1 MADREVFDVL
11 GEELSESVPEL
22 SRALEVI
29 GVSDSSSSDF
39 AEHGGIYHAYLTRL
53 VHAADILEMSA
64 LQSVAAFLRENCELL
79 LSLNV
84 ADRQK
89 SIGVFHRW
97 PGSML
102 AFFRTPSEPESIG
115 EVAKLFEESDWPKP
129 LSEEDALGLAEALF
143 TEAGGMD
150 DEGEAGIGQNL
161 HIAAGEITD
170 DDVALGFS
178 EDINPQLIE
187 AFLQE
192 TPMLVAKFSE
202 SIQQLQNDDGGAEDV
217 LQAQRFAHS
226 IKGSANITGVRGLAN
241 ITHHAEDVLEFLT
254 DRNELPAKGL
264 ANVLVEV
271 ADSLEVMVEHL
282 QGLGPPPE
290 QARRILE
297 DLVAWGGRI
306 RDASS
311 STPPEEEEIPTREIV
326 AAVKRAEEASTLA
339 PVPERLALQPVRTVP
354 VGAQPPPEPTVRVS
368 ESRIDQ
374 LLRLAGEM
382 ATSIVQVLG
391 YHKSLLHQ
399 VQEVNEQNSLVTQRL
414 ASLQEL
420 VEVRGVPAVKR
431 QWLGSTASDIDDPS
445 RFDPLELD
453 EYNELHSA
461 TNALAETLTD
471 VRELTYSL
479 REELVE
485 LDEMLVQQEQISS
498 ELNGAILS
506 ARMLPVDSIGP
517 RLQRS
522 VRQACR
528 ATGKQAELEISGAQM
543 QIDNSILSS
552 VIDPLMHVLR
562 NAVDHGIESPE
573 ARVAAGKPAAGQIRL
588 TFSREGETVVIA
600 CRDDGGGFDFDRI
613 REISQERHLLAPGAQ
628 PTEAELARLVLL
640 PGFSTR
646 KDATQISGRGIGMD
660 VVHRAIS
667 DLRGSVDIRS
677 RTGQGTLMT
686 MRVPLT
692 LISLHVLLVKIG
704 RRVFGVPSSTVEQAL
719 FSDAGLVVAEGD
731 GWIFQFGE
739 QEYPVR
745 TLAELLRL
753 RGQGVDRIAQ
763 SPVPLLLVHG
773 THGSAAIV
781 VDAAV
786 DGRYLVV
793 KRLGRFVPR
802 VRGVIGAAILAD
814 GGVAPVLDLREL
826 LREPTTSVFDQQAL
840 EQLAQDELPDM
851 PNILIVDDSLSSR
864 RTLAQAVTDAGFE
877 ARTAVDGIDAIEA
890 IESRLPAAVLLDME
904 MPRMNGL
911 ELAAHLR
918 ADENTKGLPLMMIT
932 SRSTLKH
939 RNQARAA
946 GIDVFLTKP
955 YQEDDL
961 AERLSELVMKH

>member
-11 GEELSESVPEL
+11 GEELAESIPEL
-22 SRALEVI
+22 TRALDVI
-29 GVSDSSSSDF
+29 GSVDDGSSPDF
-39 AEHGGIYHAYLTRL
+39 VEQGDIYHAYLTRL
-53 VHAADILEMSA
+53 VHAADILEMPA
-64 LQSVAAFLRENCELL
+64 LQSVAVFLRENCELL
-79 LSLNV
+79 VSLN
-84 ADRQK
+84 ADERRK
-89 SIGVFHRW
+89 PIEVFRRW
-97 PGSML
+97 PESML
-102 AFFRTPSEPESIG
+102 AFFRAPSEPESIG
-115 EVAKLFEESDWPKP
+115 EVAKLFEEADWPKA
-129 LSEEDALGLAEALF
+129 LSEEEALGLAEALF
-143 TEAGGMD
+143 AEAGGVD
-150 DEGEAGIGQNL
+150 DDREVGAGQG
-161 HIAAGEITD
+161 ARVVAGDITD
-170 DDVALGFS
+170 EDVALGFS

-192 TPMLVAKFSE
+192 TPTLVGKFSE
-202 SIQQLQNDDGGAEDV
+202 SIQQLQNGDGGVEDV

-226 IKGSANITGVRGLAN
+226 IKGSANITGVKGIAN
-241 ITHHAEDVLEFLT
+241 ITHHAEDILEFLT
-254 DRNELPAKGL
+254 DRNKLPTEGL
-264 ANVLVEV
+264 ANILVEV
-271 ADSLEVMVEHL
+271 ADNLEVMTEYL

-290 QARRILE
+290 QSRRILS
-297 DLVAWGGRI
+297 DLVAWGERV
-306 RDASS
+306 RDGSALSV
-311 STPPEEEEIPTREIV
+311 PEEEEVSTREIV
-326 AAVKRAEEASTLA
+326 AAVNKAGENST
-339 PVPERLALQPVRTVP
+339 PVSVTEHFVLQPVKTVP
-354 VGAQPPPEPTVRVS
+354 VSSQPPPEATVRVS

-382 ATSIVQVLG
+382 TTSIVQVLG

-399 VQEVNEQNSLVTQRL
+399 AQDVNEQNALVQQRL

-420 VEVRGVPAVKR
+420 VEVRGVPAVRR
-431 QWLGSTASDIDDPS
+431 QWLGSADLDDPS
-445 RFDPLELD
+445 HFDPLELD

-485 LDEMLVQQEQISS
+485 LDGMLVQQEQISS

-506 ARMLPVDSIGP
+506 ARMLPVESIGA

-528 ATGKQAELEISGAQM
+528 ATGKQAELTISGAEM

-562 NAVDHGIESPE
+562 NAVDHGIEPPE
-573 ARVAAGKPAAGQIRL
+573 TRVAAGKPAVGQIRL
-588 TFSREGETVVIA
+588 SFSREGETVVIT

-613 REISQERHLLAPGAQ
+613 REISRERRLLAPGAR
-628 PTEAELARLVLL
+628 PSEAELARLVLL

-686 MRVPLT
+686 IRVPLT
-692 LISLHVLLVKIG
+692 LISLHVLLVRIG

-719 FSDAGLVVAEGD
+719 FSDAGIVVAEGD

-745 TLAELLRL
+745 TLAGLLRL
-753 RGQGVDRIAQ
+753 RGEGVDRIAQ

-773 THGSAAIV
+773 TQGSAAVV

-826 LREPTTSVFDQQAL
+826 LREPATSVFDQQAL
-840 EQLAQDELPDM
+840 ELLVQDEPPDV

-864 RTLAQAVTDAGFE
+864 RTLAQAVADAGFE
-877 ARTAVDGIDAIEA
+877 ARTAVDGIAAIEA
-890 IESRLPAAVLLDME
+890 IERRLPAAVLLDME

-918 ADENTKGLPLMMIT
+918 ADKNTNGLPLMMIT

-946 GIDVFLTKP
+946 GIDVFITKP
-955 YQEDDL
+955 YQEDEL
-961 AERLSELVMKH
+961 AERLSELVSGR